1 MSQPTSRHL
10 LTTQRF
16 RVEEVSRQYADG
28 VTRSRAIVRHPGA
41 VAILPWLDDN
51 HIVLIENYRL
61 SVDQTLLELPAGTLE
76 PSEPPLETAKRELIE
91 ETGYEAKDWQPLAEF
106 YLSPGIMDEKMH
118 VFVARGLT
126 HVGQAL
132 EGGEEIVTRIVTWSE
147 AVNLVTT
154 GAIRD
159 AKSISAI
166 LLWNA
171 KLTADA

>member
-1 MSQPTSRHL
+1 MNQPTSRLL

-16 RVEEVSRQYADG
+16 RVEEVSRQYNDG

-41 VAILPWLDDN
+41 VAILPWLDDDR
-51 HIVLIENYRL
+51 IVLIENYRI

-91 ETGYEAKDWQPLAEF
+91 ETGYQASDWHPLAEF
-106 YLSPGIMDEKMH
+106 YLSPGIMDERMY

-132 EGGEEIVTRIVTWSE
+132 EGGEEIVTRIVTWNE
-147 AVNLVTT
+147 AIQLVIS
-154 GAIRD
+154 GAIQD
-159 AKSISAI
+159 AKSISTI

-171 KLTADA
+171 QLRRP